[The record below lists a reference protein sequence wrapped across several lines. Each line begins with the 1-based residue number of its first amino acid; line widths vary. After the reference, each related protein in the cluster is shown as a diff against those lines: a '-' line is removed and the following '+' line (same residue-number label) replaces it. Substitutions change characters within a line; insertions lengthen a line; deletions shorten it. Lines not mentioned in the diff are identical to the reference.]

1 VRLLLALVVAL
12 TCSLNALAQ
21 TYPGKPIRLIV
32 PYPPGGGTDF
42 FARLVGGRMSEQ
54 IGQPIVVENRPGA
67 ATIIGAEAAARA
79 APDGYTVLLAD
90 STTLA
95 VNPSLYSKLPYD
107 PQKDFLPI
115 SMTARFAMLLV
126 VNPSL
131 TKAASVKDFI
141 DEAKRAQGKIN
152 FASVGAGTTHH
163 LAMELFKQQTGISL
177 NHIPYKG
184 AAPAVQDLVGGQV
197 PVMFL
202 DLAAGGPQIRAGKI
216 KALAV
221 ASAKRIAALPDVPT
235 LAESGVAG
243 FEAWAWQGLVVPAG
257 TPQEVIARLRAEYS
271 KAVAEPAVRQKLI
284 DAGVEPLTSTPEE
297 FAAYIRSETAKWAKV
312 VKEANI
318 KVE

>member
-1 VRLLLALVVAL
+1 MW
-12 TCSLNALAQ
+12 SSNALAH
-21 TYPGKPIRLIV
+21 TYPSKPIRLIV

-42 FARLVGGRMSEQ
+42 FARLVGAKMSVH

-95 VNPSLYSKLPYD
+95 VNPSLYKKLPYD

-131 TKAASVKDFI
+131 TKAASVKEFI
-141 DEAKRAQGKIN
+141 AEAKRDPGKIN

-221 ASAKRIAALPDVPT
+221 ASARRISALPDVPT
-235 LAESGVAG
+235 VAESGVPG

-257 TPQEVIARLRAEYS
+257 TPEEVMARLHVEYS
-271 KAVAEPAVRQKLI
+271 KAVGDPAVRQKLI

-297 FAAYIRSETAKWAKV
+297 LAAYIRSETAKWAKV

>member
-1 VRLLLALVVAL
+1 VRFLSIAAAMLIWSAGVF
-12 TCSLNALAQ
+12 AQ
-21 TYPGKPIRLIV
+21 AYPAKPIRLIV

-42 FARLVGGRMSEQ
+42 FARLVGAKMSEH

-95 VNPSLYSKLPYD
+95 VNPSLYRKLPYD

-131 TKAASVKDFI
+131 IKAASVKEFI
-141 DEAKRAQGKIN
+141 AEAKRDPGKIN

-163 LAMELFKQQTGISL
+163 LAMELFEQQSGISL

-202 DLAAGGPQIRAGKI
+202 DLAAGAPQIRAGKI

-221 ASAKRIAALPDVPT
+221 ASARRISALPDVPT
-235 LAESGVAG
+235 LAESGVPG

-257 TPQEVIARLRAEYS
+257 TPQEVMTRLRVEYS
-271 KAVAEPAVRQKLI
+271 KAVGDPALRQKLI

-297 FAAYIRSETAKWAKV
+297 LAAYIRSETAKWAKV